1 MLETAWESRWPPI
14 KKKITLNSDLWQE
27 TKVSDKSFLF
37 VEIELDP
44 YRSYNRSKR
53 SGLNT
58 SK

>member
-1 MLETAWESRWPPI
+1 MNNKWLDRGLDI
-14 KKKITLNSDLWQE
+14 KYIKFRLPQE
-27 TKVSDKSFLF
+27 GKPLQEPD

-53 SGLNT
+53 SGLST